1 MSLTK
6 IYNDPATLLPHI
18 DELRERG
25 AAVVTANG
33 CFELI
38 HVGHVR
44 YLQAAKDLGDVLVV
58 MVNTDASIA
67 RIKPDRKP
75 VNPDR
80 ERMEI
85 VAALESVDYVVP
97 LAEDT
102 PERLLRLLRP
112 RYHAKG
118 TDYTLEQIPER
129 ALVQEMGGEV
139 RLVGD
144 PKDHSTTEMLRTI
157 RGGSEGREDHA
168 AGEDRRAQDDE

>member
-1 MSLTK
+1 MSLGK
-6 IYNDPATLLPHI
+6 IFHDPETLVPHL

-25 AAVVTANG
+25 AAIVTANG
-33 CFELI
+33 CFELL

-44 YLQAAKDLGDVLVV
+44 YLSAARALGDVLVV
-58 MVNTDASIA
+58 MVNTDGSLA

-85 VAALESVDYVVP
+85 LAALESVDYVVP

-102 PERLLRLLRP
+102 PERLLRLFRP
-112 RYHAKG
+112 RFHAKG
-118 TDYTLEQIPER
+118 TDYRLEQIPER
-129 ALVQEMGGEV
+129 TIVEELGGEV

-144 PKDHSTTEMLRTI
+144 PKDHSTTAMLREI
-157 RGGSEGREDHA
+157 RGE
-168 AGEDRRAQDDE
+168 

>member
-1 MSLTK
+1 MSFAK
-6 IYNDPATLLPHI
+6 IFHDPETLVPHL
-18 DELRERG
+18 DELRGRG
-25 AAVVTANG
+25 AGIVTANG

-44 YLQAAKDLGDVLVV
+44 YLAAARALGDALVV
-58 MVNTDASIA
+58 MVNTDESLA

-85 VAALESVDYVVP
+85 LAALESVDYVVP

-102 PERLLRLLRP
+102 PERLLRLFRP
-112 RYHAKG
+112 RFHAKG
-118 TDYTLEQIPER
+118 TDYRIDQIPER
-129 ALVQEMGGEV
+129 TIVEELGGEV

-144 PKDHSTTEMLRTI
+144 PKDHSTTAMLREI
-157 RGGSEGREDHA
+157 RGG
-168 AGEDRRAQDDE
+168 